1 LSLFLIVAI
10 QSSGC
15 GGPVVKRSDALVDAE
30 QVAAQRR
37 GEPYRLTPGD
47 ELELKFYFT
56 PELDQTMLVSPDG
69 SIELPLV
76 GKVVAAGFT
85 VEEARRNLVERYRG
99 KLREPD
105 IAINVTDYA
114 GQRVFIGGE
123 ILNPGA
129 MELDGRMTVL
139 SSINEAGG
147 FSDRARM
154 NEVVLIR
161 RRQEGGQPVI
171 VMLNMM
177 AALEGTDL
185 GQDLHLLP
193 YDIVWVPVSPVGN
206 VNIWVD
212 QYIRRNIPTPYVFT
226 AGSGQ

>member
-1 LSLFLIVAI
+1 
-10 QSSGC
+10 
-15 GGPVVKRSDALVDAE
+15 
-30 QVAAQRR
+30 
-37 GEPYRLTPGD
+37 
-47 ELELKFYFT
+47 
-56 PELDQTMLVSPDG
+56 
-69 SIELPLV
+69 
-76 GKVVAAGFT
+76 
-85 VEEARRNLVERYRG
+85 
-99 KLREPD
+99 
-105 IAINVTDYA
+105 
-114 GQRVFIGGE
+114 
-123 ILNPGA
+123 